1 MGEAEIKF
9 LKVKCNKLIEKAL
22 QLEKE
27 IEKRDAQ
34 IGQLME
40 KKKLLEA
47 QILSEPEEKGQGG
60 EEEIF
65 SEKILSL
72 PQERQEPDGNE
83 SPAAAKDSLSI
94 SNIQIYKMIQS
105 LSMQMEDRREEIVVR
120 KISTGGKALEL
131 LADGVGKIFK
141 LIALCALMGL
151 VSLAAT
157 VLLNGELR
165 NTLMEFFR
173 GCFG

>member
-9 LKVKCNKLIEKAL
+9 LKLKCNKLIEKAL

-27 IEKRDAQ
+27 IEKRDVQ

-72 PQERQEPDGNE
+72 PQVRQGAAE
-83 SPAAAKDSLSI
+83 SESLAALANSTSI
-94 SNIQIYKMIQS
+94 SNVQIYKMIQS
-105 LSMQMEDRREEIVVR
+105 LSMQMEDRREELVVR
-120 KISTGGKALEL
+120 TISTGGKILEL

-141 LIALCALMGL
+141 LIALVALMGL

-157 VLLNGELR
+157 VLLNGDLR
-165 NTLMEFFR
+165 NVVINFLGECL
-173 GCFG
+173 G

>member
-9 LKVKCNKLIEKAL
+9 LKLKCNKLIEKAL

-27 IEKRDAQ
+27 IEKRDVQ

-40 KKKLLEA
+40 NKKLLEA

-72 PQERQEPDGNE
+72 PQVRQGAAE
-83 SPAAAKDSLSI
+83 SESLAALANSTSI
-94 SNIQIYKMIQS
+94 SNVQIYKMIQS

-120 KISTGGKALEL
+120 KISTGGKILEL

-141 LIALCALMGL
+141 LIALVALMGL

-157 VLLNGELR
+157 VLLNGDLR
-165 NTLMEFFR
+165 NVVINFLGECL
-173 GCFG
+173 G

>member
-1 MGEAEIKF
+1 MGEAEIKL

-27 IEKRDAQ
+27 IEKKDVQ

-47 QILSEPEEKGQGG
+47 QICWKPEEKGQSG

-65 SEKILSL
+65 PEEILSL
-72 PQERQEPDGNE
+72 PQVRQEAAENE
-83 SPAAAKDSLSI
+83 SLAALENSPSI
-94 SNIQIYKMIQS
+94 SNVQIYKMIQS
-105 LSMQMEDRREEIVVR
+105 LSMRMEDRREEIVVR
-120 KISTGGKALEL
+120 KISTGGKILEL

-165 NTLMEFFR
+165 SVLIEFFR

>member
-9 LKVKCNKLIEKAL
+9 LKLKCNKLIEKAL

-27 IEKRDAQ
+27 IEKRDVQ

-72 PQERQEPDGNE
+72 PQVRQEAAE
-83 SPAAAKDSLSI
+83 SESLAALANSTSI
-94 SNIQIYKMIQS
+94 SNVQIYKMIQS

-120 KISTGGKALEL
+120 KISTGGKILEL

-141 LIALCALMGL
+141 LIALVALMGL

-157 VLLNGELR
+157 VLLNGDLR
-165 NTLMEFFR
+165 NVVISFLGECL
-173 GCFG
+173 G

>member
-9 LKVKCNKLIEKAL
+9 LKLKCNKLIEKAL

-27 IEKRDAQ
+27 IEKRDVQ
-34 IGQLME
+34 IGQLMQ

-72 PQERQEPDGNE
+72 PQVRQGAAE
-83 SPAAAKDSLSI
+83 SESLAALANSTSI
-94 SNIQIYKMIQS
+94 SNVQIYKMIQS

-120 KISTGGKALEL
+120 KISTGGKILEL

-141 LIALCALMGL
+141 LIALVALMGL

-157 VLLNGELR
+157 VLLNGDLR
-165 NTLMEFFR
+165 NVVINFLGECL
-173 GCFG
+173 G

>member
-9 LKVKCNKLIEKAL
+9 LKLKCNKLIEKAL

-27 IEKRDAQ
+27 IEKRDVQ

-72 PQERQEPDGNE
+72 PQVRQGAAE
-83 SPAAAKDSLSI
+83 SESLAALANSTSI
-94 SNIQIYKMIQS
+94 SNVQIYKMIQS

-120 KISTGGKALEL
+120 KISTGGKILEL

-141 LIALCALMGL
+141 LIALVALMGL

-157 VLLNGELR
+157 VLLNGDLR
-165 NTLMEFFR
+165 NVVINFLGECL
-173 GCFG
+173 G

>member
-9 LKVKCNKLIEKAL
+9 LKLKCNKLIEKAL

-27 IEKRDAQ
+27 IEKRDVQ

-72 PQERQEPDGNE
+72 PQVRQGAAE
-83 SPAAAKDSLSI
+83 SESLAALANSTSI
-94 SNIQIYKMIQS
+94 SNVQIYKMIQS

-120 KISTGGKALEL
+120 KFQPAEK
-131 LADGVGKIFK
+131 F
-141 LIALCALMGL
+141 
-151 VSLAAT
+151 
-157 VLLNGELR
+157 
-165 NTLMEFFR
+165 
-173 GCFG
+173 

>member
-9 LKVKCNKLIEKAL
+9 LKLKCNKLIEKAL

-27 IEKRDAQ
+27 IEKRDVQ

-72 PQERQEPDGNE
+72 PQVRQGAAE
-83 SPAAAKDSLSI
+83 S
-94 SNIQIYKMIQS
+94 
-105 LSMQMEDRREEIVVR
+105 E
-120 KISTGGKALEL
+120 
-131 LADGVGKIFK
+131 
-141 LIALCALMGL
+141 
-151 VSLAAT
+151 SLAA
-157 VLLNGELR
+157 LANDSIAQYADGRPAGGNCGAKNFNRRKNFRAAGGWSGED
-165 NTLMEFFR
+165 F
-173 GCFG
+173 

>member
-1 MGEAEIKF
+1 MGEAEIKL

-27 IEKRDAQ
+27 IEKKDVQ

-47 QILSEPEEKGQGG
+47 QICWEPEEKGQSG
-60 EEEIF
+60 EVEIF
-65 SEKILSL
+65 PEEILSL
-72 PQERQEPDGNE
+72 PQVRQEAAENE
-83 SPAAAKDSLSI
+83 SLAALENSPSI
-94 SNIQIYKMIQS
+94 SNVQIYKMIQS
-105 LSMQMEDRREEIVVR
+105 LSMRMEDRREEIVVR
-120 KISTGGKALEL
+120 KISTGGKILEL

-165 NTLMEFFR
+165 SVLIEFFR

>member
-9 LKVKCNKLIEKAL
+9 LKLKCNKLIEKAL

-27 IEKRDAQ
+27 IKKRDVQ

-47 QILSEPEEKGQGG
+47 QILCEPEEKGQGG

-65 SEKILSL
+65 SEKILPL
-72 PQERQEPDGNE
+72 PQVRQEAAENE
-83 SPAAAKDSLSI
+83 SLVALANTPSI
-94 SNIQIYKMIQS
+94 STVQIYKMIQS
-105 LSMQMEDRREEIVVR
+105 LSMRMEDRREEIVVR
-120 KISTGGKALEL
+120 KISTGGKILEL
-131 LADGVGKIFK
+131 LTDGVGKILK

>member
-9 LKVKCNKLIEKAL
+9 LKLKCNKLIEKAL

-27 IEKRDAQ
+27 IEKKDVQ

-47 QILSEPEEKGQGG
+47 QILCEPEEKGQGG
-60 EEEIF
+60 EEEIL
-65 SEKILSL
+65 SEKILPL
-72 PQERQEPDGNE
+72 PQMRQEAAENE
-83 SPAAAKDSLSI
+83 SLATLANTPSI
-94 SNIQIYKMIQS
+94 STVQIYKMIQS

-120 KISTGGKALEL
+120 KISTGGKILEL
-131 LADGVGKIFK
+131 LVDGVGKIFK
-141 LIALCALMGL
+141 LIALVALMGL

-157 VLLNGELR
+157 VLLNGDLR
-165 NTLMEFFR
+165 SVVMNFLGE
-173 GCFG
+173 CFG